1 MKTILIKPVV
11 TEKATQ
17 LEKARK
23 YSFFVHQH
31 ATKIEVRKAFEESYG
46 VAVTAVAMINQ
57 ERKTKLGKLRRPV
70 TKRHAYKK
78 AIISVKST
86 KDVNLLKPRLKK

>member
-11 TEKATQ
+11 TEKTTQ

-31 ATKIEVRKAFEESYG
+31 ATKIDVRKAFEESYG
-46 VAVTAVAMINQ
+46 VSVIAVRMINGK
-57 ERKTKLGKLRRPV
+57 RKTKIGKFRRPV

-78 AIISVKST
+78 AIISVKAT
-86 KDVNLLKPRLKK
+86 KDINLLKPKLKK